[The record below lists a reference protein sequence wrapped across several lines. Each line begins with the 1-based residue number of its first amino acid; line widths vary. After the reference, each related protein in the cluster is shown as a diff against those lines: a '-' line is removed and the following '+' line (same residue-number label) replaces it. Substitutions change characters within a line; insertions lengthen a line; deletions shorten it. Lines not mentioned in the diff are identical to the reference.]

1 MSPRGTRQTAAVSL
15 AGFRF
20 AARIL
25 VLGVL
30 AIGTLAAW
38 RWRAILDPN
47 AITIA
52 IDRYPAAP
60 LGFLILHILA
70 SLLFIPRT
78 LLALVAGLL
87 FGMGGGILWAEVG
100 SVAGA
105 VAGFLIARYVC
116 SGLIATVRG
125 TRFVPA
131 LERVERG
138 GWRAVALLR
147 LIPIMPHS
155 LANYGLGFTRLP
167 LGAYAFGS
175 LIGQLP
181 MTIAYVELGV
191 AGERYL
197 LGGAGWMKPT
207 LIGAA
212 ALSLS
217 LALPA
222 YSRWRSR

>member
-1 MSPRGTRQTAAVSL
+1 MPSQGTKQTAVVPL

-20 AARIL
+20 AARIFL
-25 VLGVL
+25 LGLIV
-30 AIGTLAAW
+30 IGALAAW
-38 RWRAILDPN
+38 RSRAFLDPV
-47 AITIA
+47 AITA
-52 IDRYPAAP
+52 VIDRYPAAP
-60 LGFLILHILA
+60 FGFLVFHILA

-78 LLALVAGLL
+78 VLAVVAGFL

-105 VAGFLIARYVC
+105 VAGFLIVRYMS
-116 SGLIATVRG
+116 SGLIVTAGG
-125 TRFVPA
+125 TRFASV

-155 LANYGLGFTRLP
+155 LANYGLGLTRLP

-197 LGGAGWMKPT
+197 LGGVEWMKPT
-207 LIGAA
+207 LIGAV

-217 LALPA
+217 LFFPA